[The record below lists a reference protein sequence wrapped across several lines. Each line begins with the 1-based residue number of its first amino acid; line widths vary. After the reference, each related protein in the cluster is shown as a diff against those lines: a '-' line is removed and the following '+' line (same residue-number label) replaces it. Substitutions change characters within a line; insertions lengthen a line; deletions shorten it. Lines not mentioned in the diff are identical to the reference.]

1 MGAAL
6 ATRLTAP
13 AQCWLVATDSSVQY
27 LRPYYDAMEHWDP
40 PPDDEEER
48 KAGRKRKARV
58 PFVWLLIYRHLS
70 GSGHHPRP
78 FDHGMVENL
87 NLFLF
92 AKKPY
97 AHRVHIQAGEAAN
110 RNQGPSCN
118 I

>member
-1 MGAAL
+1 MCVAA
-6 ATRLTAP
+6 
-13 AQCWLVATDSSVQY
+13 DSSVQY
-27 LRPYYDAMEHWDP
+27 LQPYYAAMDDWDP

-70 GSGHHPRP
+70 GSSGQHPRP
-78 FDHGMVENL
+78 FDHGIAENL

-97 AHRVHIQAGEAAN
+97 AHQVTGRPGAAAN
-110 RNQGPSCN
+110 RSQMPSHN
-118 I
+118 V